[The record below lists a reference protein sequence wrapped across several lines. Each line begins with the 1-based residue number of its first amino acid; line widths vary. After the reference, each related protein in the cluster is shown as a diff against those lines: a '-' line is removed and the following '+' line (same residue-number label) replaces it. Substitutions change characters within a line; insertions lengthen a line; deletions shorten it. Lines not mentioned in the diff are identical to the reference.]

1 MLTSVW
7 GINIAVK
14 DLDKA
19 VERYEKLLGVK
30 PMITSDPKNAAFP
43 GITAASFAFRG
54 FTINLMTSS
63 DSNNPVGRFL
73 EKKGEGILLVSI
85 ESDDIDADVEGLK
98 SKEVPFFFQ
107 ENVSGGYGKVNF
119 IPASTMN
126 GVQWEILQ
134 PPQEWKDRRNG

>member
-1 MLTSVW
+1 MLTSIW

-14 DLDKA
+14 DLEKA
-19 VERYEKLLGVK
+19 VERYGKLLGVK
-30 PMITSDPKNAAFP
+30 AQISSDPKNVAFP
-43 GITAASFAFRG
+43 GITAASFVFRG

-63 DSNNPVGRFL
+63 DSSNPVGRFL

-85 ESDDIDADVEGLK
+85 ESDNIDDDVEGLK
-98 SKEVPFFFQ
+98 GKGMTFFFQ
-107 ENVSGGYGKVNF
+107 ENTSGGYGKVNF